1 MRWGVLPALF
11 LAAQASAEIQVHV
24 SNGRVDLQATG
35 APLSDVLERL
45 AKQTGMKVTYDGAP
59 QRTPVNLT
67 LTNRTPAETVL
78 GVLDGLGL
86 NYAFRMDATGTR
98 IEALL
103 IAGTAPT
110 APAGGLAALPQ
121 QRAAPAYR
129 PPEPVVQDEEE
140 AQPADEDVDS
150 DADAADV
157 APDPLPGG
165 PAPLPAGT
173 LPPGTSVLTNGQA
186 PPSRAFG
193 PGVLGT
199 ATRPEFPSQL
209 PAPVPPFLGSQ
220 PPATQPPASAPP
232 ETDDSNP

>member
-1 MRWGVLPALF
+1 MRWAVLPALF
-11 LAAQASAEIQVHV
+11 LAAQASAETQVRV
-24 SNGRVDLQATG
+24 TNGRVDLQASG
-35 APLSDVLERL
+35 APLSEVLDRL

-67 LTNRTPAETVL
+67 LTDRTQAQAVL

-86 NYAFRMDATGTR
+86 NYAFRMDASGTR

-121 QRAAPAYR
+121 ARAVPAYR
-129 PPEPVVQDEEE
+129 PPEPIEQEEE
-140 AQPADEDVDS
+140 DEPVEEDET
-150 DADAADV
+150 DADTAT
-157 APDPLPGG
+157 APPT
-165 PAPLPAGT
+165 PAGAQQPGAP
-173 LPPGTSVLTNGQA
+173 PPGAQVQTNGQA

-209 PAPVPPFLGSQ
+209 PAPIPPFLGSQ
-220 PPATQPPASAPP
+220 PPATQPPAADAD
-232 ETDDSNP
+232 EDDDSSQ